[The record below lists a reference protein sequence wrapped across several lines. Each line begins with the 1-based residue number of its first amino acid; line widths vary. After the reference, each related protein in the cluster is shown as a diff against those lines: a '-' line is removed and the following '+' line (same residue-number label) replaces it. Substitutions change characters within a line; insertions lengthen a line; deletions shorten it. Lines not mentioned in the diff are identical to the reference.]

1 MKTSQLLGTSVVL
14 ASIGWSALAGA
25 QGAPNV
31 SSAPVLPAP
40 PAVGAQTPPQ
50 PVGPVYQVQPGQTV
64 YVQPPQNGQPGA
76 PVYVQPA
83 QPVQPGQPV
92 YVQPGDPNQPVYVQP
107 PGQQPMYAAPPPPM
121 MPRQVVRY
129 DLKPRYGMIIGGA
142 VTLGVTWLIHS
153 GVAAM
158 AQAVFEETERPT
170 PRQMWPNYIPVL
182 GPWIA
187 MTTLPNDSARGISM
201 VGLAFS
207 GLAQG
212 TGLALLIAG
221 AVSKQRVPVYAW
233 NQKIQLMPTI
243 SPASTGLA
251 LSGNF

>member
-64 YVQPPQNGQPGA
+64 YVQPPPNGQPGA
-76 PVYVQPA
+76 PIYVQPA
-83 QPVQPGQPV
+83 QPMQPGQPV

-153 GVAAM
+153 GIAAM
-158 AQAVFEETERPT
+158 AQAIYQETERPV
-170 PRQMWPNYIPVL
+170 REMWPNYIPVL
-182 GPWIA
+182 GPWIT
-187 MTTLPNDSARGISM
+187 MTTLPNDPARGISM

-221 AVSKQRVPVYAW
+221 AVSRQRVPVYAA
-233 NQKIQLMPTI
+233 NKIQLTPVI
-243 SPASTGLA
+243 GPASTGFA

>member
-1 MKTSQLLGTSVVL
+1 MKTSHLLGTSVVL
-14 ASIGWSALAGA
+14 ASIGWSAMAGA

-40 PAVGAQTPPQ
+40 PAVGVQTPPQ

-64 YVQPPQNGQPGA
+64 YVQPPGNGQPGA
-76 PVYVQPA
+76 PIYVQPA

-107 PGQQPMYAAPPPPM
+107 PGQQPLYTAPPQAQ
-121 MPRQVVRY
+121 MPQQVVRY
-129 DLKPRYGMIIGGA
+129 DLKPRVGMIIGGA
-142 VTLGVTWLIHS
+142 VTLGVSWLMHS
-153 GVAAM
+153 GIAAM
-158 AQAVFEETERPT
+158 AQAVYTETERPV
-170 PRQMWPNYIPVL
+170 REMWPNYIPVL
-182 GPWIA
+182 GPWIT
-187 MTTLPNDSARGISM
+187 MTTLPNDSVRGLSM

-207 GLAQG
+207 GLVQG

-221 AVSKQRVPVYAW
+221 AVSKQRVPVYAA
-233 NQKIQLMPTI
+233 NQKIQLTPVI
-243 SPASTGLA
+243 GPASTGLA